1 MHDELDKREW
11 SVEHG
16 TVQGLGWG
24 TRMVRLGRADGEH
37 ELRQGSTDGGSD
49 DPVDGELGIEESAR
63 EREREFVV
71 G

>member
-1 MHDELDKREW
+1 MRRDELDKGEW

-24 TRMVRLGRADGEH
+24 MRTVRPGRADGEH
-37 ELRQGSTDGGSD
+37 EFRRGSTDGSEQ
-49 DPVDGELGIEESAR
+49 VLEECVR
-63 EREREFVV
+63 ETEREFVV